1 MTKPIIDASMHLS
14 EHFTLGEM
22 CYSATAEAKKIPN
35 IPLKQ
40 HITAM
45 QNLCERGLEPLCCQ
59 LGLPIKVNSG
69 YRCQLL
75 NQMVGGVPTSQHLKG
90 EAADITIPRSHR
102 PFGHPTDEQAAR
114 LIMRY
119 AEQYADF
126 DQLILEHRGNSWWV
140 HISCRIDFRKN
151 RKQVLKS

>member
-1 MTKPIIDASMHLS
+1 MMKTIFDATMRLS

-45 QNLCERGLEPLCCQ
+45 QNLCERGLEPLCCR

-90 EAADITIPRSHR
+90 EAADITIPLSHR
-102 PFGHPTDEQAAR
+102 PFGHSTDEQAAR

>member
-1 MTKPIIDASMHLS
+1 MKTMFDATMRLS

-45 QNLCERGLEPLCCQ
+45 QTLCERGLEPLCCQ

-90 EAADITIPRSHR
+90 DAADITIPRSHR

-114 LIMRY
+114 LIMKY
-119 AEQYADF
+119 AEQFADF

-151 RKQVLKS
+151 RKQVLEM